1 VVGVKDSFSK
11 NSILKIVQIFL
22 FVIHLSKAEGEHNTL
37 THTVEADVYVAGNE
51 TESK

>member
-11 NSILKIVQIFL
+11 NSILKIVHVFL
-22 FVIHLSKAEGEHNTL
+22 FVIHLSVTEGEHNTL
-37 THTVEADVYVAGNE
+37 THTIETDLYVAGNE